1 VAIAYICIANEY
13 YPKTRAPA
21 VRQHSDSYSP
31 YNNYDERSR
40 TNQQYNG
47 YTPIHVPEQN
57 FSATSQNHN
66 HSQKAREQ
74 RGASRPDSR
83 TNGNQVKKAQDVK
96 KLQEVKKSQEK
107 PTENLPSPRPT
118 SAAKSV
124 SLSIPTQPPVQSTLP
139 QSASS
144 QVANA
149 TPTKSL
155 VEARKEAQKAILNL
169 YPLGVRFQNFLDEGF
184 DEAIVGR
191 VFDDIGLSRT
201 ASHPTTSGSSAQNL
215 SLESNKEENLPLVS
229 FTGVNGSQG
238 KAGEKLQE
246 PVNSKATPVEP
257 KVLASALAPSNAAA
271 PAKPA
276 EPTEKELILQMKM
289 EALRKS
295 REQRAQKAAAK
306 NDTSGSAPP
315 APISQPQ
322 TSAPAPT
329 IPSQSEAS
337 KLAAQPEPESELP
350 KVGTSTTTPL
360 PDSLLPEAEGQLAK
374 SSPPSSQPTTTQT
387 STVIPGLFRTSAA
400 ASPAPITTSFGAMYG
415 SANGIQR
422 KRPVAADF
430 DSPSIAPAFKRP
442 FGHSQKETS
451 LVIDVSEDEA
461 NSDDEDIA
469 MELESQADQEFSPMQ
484 AGSRMSDQQ
493 NTAIQSLPPLSNLP
507 PRKPFTPPLVA
518 SAASTPPPRKPV
530 RNPATLQEKES
541 QIEEL
546 RRKIAEAEAAK
557 ALKKAKLSGSGTR
570 TPQSA
575 DGSAEN
581 GKVTNNGGLASKV
594 EASVKIQTLMNIAQD
609 QVNSDQKRLAEAQA
623 DEAQKAVELKK
634 IEAEQKRLRRQQI
647 ATELPRVDAEAQQN
661 QLKLEELR
669 AEMARIEAAVQ
680 MNLEEKRRM
689 AEEMDRLGQEAED
702 QLQVQ
707 MDKLKVLTSAESP
720 KISGV

>member
-1 VAIAYICIANEY
+1 
-13 YPKTRAPA
+13 
-21 VRQHSDSYSP
+21 
-31 YNNYDERSR
+31 
-40 TNQQYNG
+40 
-47 YTPIHVPEQN
+47 VPEQN
-57 FSATSQNHN
+57 LSATSQNYN

-74 RGASRPDSR
+74 RAASRPDSR
-83 TNGNQVKKAQDVK
+83 TNGNQVKKAQEVK

-124 SLSIPTQPPVQSTLP
+124 SVSIPTQPPVQSTLP

-149 TPTKSL
+149 TPIKSL

-201 ASHPTTSGSSAQNL
+201 ASHPTNSGSSAQNL
-215 SLESNKEENLPLVS
+215 SLESNKEENLHLVS
-229 FTGVNGSQG
+229 STGVNGSQG

-246 PVNSKATPVEP
+246 PVNSKATPVEQ
-257 KVLASALAPSNAAA
+257 KVLSSALAPSNAAV

-329 IPSQSEAS
+329 IPSQSEAP
-337 KLAAQPEPESELP
+337 KLVAQPEPESELP

-400 ASPAPITTSFGAMYG
+400 ASPAPITTSFNAMYG

-469 MELESQADQEFSPMQ
+469 MDLESQADQASPMQ
-484 AGSRMSDQQ
+484 ADSKMSDQQ
-493 NTAIQSLPPLSNLP
+493 NTAIQNLPPLSNLP

-623 DEAQKAVELKK
+623 DEAQKAVELKR

-702 QLQVQ
+702 QLQAQ
-707 MDKLKVLTSAESP
+707 MDKLKDLTSAESP
-720 KISGV
+720 KNSGV